1 MSSMT
6 LGLAIK
12 SGQEAYERSW
22 SDRQEIVES
31 STSKTGRHSAT
42 TPVAAIESANRA
54 SEGSL
59 QRRVLRKV
67 QQCCYH
73 YLGLG
78 AQSEAG
84 DIPDVQIPDE
94 YDDSLAWEALCLTKL
109 SQKLP
114 KQLHQHL
121 AKHPKKT
128 GKNTAKAISKIY
140 GVPYW
145 KELGYQNPPSRLK
158 RFDVAIQGG
167 YEIGLKF
174 LIKEELRAISREEF
188 KETASRIIKAF
199 PEEDEIIASVLA
211 YPHLPVNEKALIFH
225 ERSPVGE
232 FLVESIAKNDLLH
245 SAGEYLKIR
254 PSIKKHLTGLS
265 IAHQSKRV
273 LGQLL
278 IWELGKNNP
287 SMDDIRHL
295 LANGADVN
303 VQDQKGATP
312 LHVAAAKGQK
322 EFAEFLLANG
332 VDVNVK
338 DQKGGTPLHWAAPK
352 GQIEV
357 AELLL
362 ANGADVHV
370 QAENG
375 LTPLHV
381 ATAKGQKEFVELLLA
396 NGADVHVQN
405 ENGLTP
411 LHWAAMN
418 GKKEVVELL
427 LANGV
432 GVNVQDENGSTP
444 LHWAAMYGKKEVV
457 ELLLANGVDVNV
469 QDENGSTPLHVAASK
484 GQIEVASLLVYNE
497 VENEAEP
504 SIQDQNGLTPLHLA
518 IEHGHRQI
526 AYFLVPMEGV
536 ELDIQD
542 ENGSTPLHVAIS
554 KGQESIAHCIIEWD
568 ANVDIQDQKGL
579 TPLHLAAMN
588 GLERIVDFLK
598 LFGASQDICNHENKT
613 ACDLAKEKGHTKIVQ
628 LLSNK
633 GKKRKRQST
642 QTTGVK
648 KPRMSPR
655 SL

>member
-1 MSSMT
+1 MT
-6 LGLAIK
+6 LGLATK
-12 SGQEAYERSW
+12 SGQES
-22 SDRQEIVES
+22 
-31 STSKTGRHSAT
+31 SAT
-42 TPVAAIESANRA
+42 TPVAAIEGASRA

-59 QRRVLRKV
+59 QRRALRKV

-78 AQSEAG
+78 AQCEAG

-145 KELGYQNPPSRLK
+145 KELGYQNPPSRSK
-158 RFDVAIQGG
+158 RFDVAIKGG

-174 LIKEELRAISREEF
+174 LIKEELRAISRDEF

-199 PEEDEIIASVLA
+199 PEEDAIIASVLA
-211 YPHLPVNEKALIFH
+211 YPHLLVIEKALIFH

-254 PSIKKHLTGLS
+254 PSIKKLLTGLS

-287 SMDDIRHL
+287 SIDDIRNLLINGADVNAQDHHGGSPVHWAAAKGQKEVAELLLAKEADVHVRTQNGLTPLHAAAGQGQKEIVELL

-303 VQDQKGATP
+303 VQAQNGLTP
-312 LHVAAAKGQK
+312 MHWAASKGQK
-322 EFAEFLLANG
+322 
-332 VDVNVK
+332 
-338 DQKGGTPLHWAAPK
+338 
-352 GQIEV
+352 EV

-362 ANGADVHV
+362 ANGV
-370 QAENG
+370 N
-375 LTPLHV
+375 
-381 ATAKGQKEFVELLLA
+381 
-396 NGADVHVQN
+396 
-405 ENGLTP
+405 
-411 LHWAAMN
+411 
-418 GKKEVVELL
+418 
-427 LANGV
+427 
-432 GVNVQDENGSTP
+432 VNVQDQKGSTP
-444 LHWAAMYGKKEVV
+444 LHWAA
-457 ELLLANGVDVNV
+457 
-469 QDENGSTPLHVAASK
+469 SK
-484 GQIEVASLLVYNE
+484 GLIEVANLLVFNE

-504 SIQDQNGLTPLHLA
+504 GIQDQNGLTPLHLA
-518 IEHGHRQI
+518 IMHDHRQV
-526 AYFLVPMEGV
+526 ADLLVPMEGV
-536 ELDIQD
+536 DLDTQD
-542 ENGSTPLHVAIS
+542 QNGSTPLHLAIS
-554 KGQESIAHCIIEWD
+554 KGQERIAHCIIEWD

-588 GLERIVDFLK
+588 GHERIVDFLK
-598 LFGASQDICNHENKT
+598 LFGASLDICNHENKT

-628 LLSNK
+628 MLSSK

-642 QTTGVK
+642 QATEVK